1 MSTVLENQPYAIYPI
16 VFNPYEVPS
25 YKRLATFSGIPF
37 KEPDKTYIDNH
48 LTDEIRSK
56 DHSTKDSSS
65 LCLNES
71 DVQKDS
77 TIIKKQVNN
86 ENNKQIN
93 HKSLF
98 KTIKKQLQ
106 DRCDIGNNWL
116 LTSKIK
122 LIPRV
127 S

>member
-1 MSTVLENQPYAIYPI
+1 MSTVLESQPYAIYPI

-37 KEPDKTYIDNH
+37 KELDKTYTDNH

-56 DHSTKDSSS
+56 DCSTTNSSS

-71 DVQKDS
+71 DVQKYS

-86 ENNKQIN
+86 ENNKQMK

-98 KTIKKQLQ
+98 
-106 DRCDIGNNWL
+106 
-116 LTSKIK
+116 
-122 LIPRV
+122 
-127 S
+127 